1 MSVSD
6 AAKARAKA
14 ATKRKEDQAR
24 DGADAWAEYE
34 AKSRAIAE
42 NMGRLRAPR
51 EQLQDLLQPQIYP
64 VYPFDMPPAL
74 PPNFSQMKLPLGSRM
89 G

>member
-14 ATKRKEDQAR
+14 AFKRKEDQAR

-42 NMGRLRAPR
+42 NMRRLRAPR

-64 VYPFDMPPAL
+64 VYPFDMPDLQPASSG
-74 PPNFSQMKLPLGSRM
+74 NIGI
-89 G
+89 